1 MKLRVA
7 LCAFWL
13 CMLPTLVSAEEHED
27 THVKLGLDLVIGPG
41 QKFSAAEITAP
52 FSGTSAE
59 VDAKLPTTESFLLG
73 AGFQVVDH
81 FWIGARFGL
90 STGSVPEGNG
100 DNKFVSAF
108 SNLELEGEY
117 ELELGEDTELALS
130 LGIALPTAQGNEP
143 DEGASLTE
151 LADAVRHR
159 MLQVAAAAAR
169 GYEENALFEP
179 GRLGLIPRVQIIH
192 HMGGLVLEPYLKLET
207 LIRTGSG
214 DEKSVLTELVFGG
227 FAGYQLAHLVTLGV
241 RMWGNLALHETSE
254 SAYMIEPHVR
264 VDVGPLRAAVGAIIP
279 VASPLAEP
287 TVPGIRLAASARF

>member
-13 CMLPTLVSAEEHED
+13 CTLPTLVSAEEHEGD
-27 THVKLGLDLVIGPG
+27 HVKLGLDLVIGPG
-41 QKFSAAEITAP
+41 QKFSVP
-52 FSGTSAE
+52 E
-59 VDAKLPTTESFLLG
+59 VLDGPIPNKLPTTESFLLG

-81 FWIGARFGL
+81 FWVGARFGL

-100 DNKFVSAF
+100 DSKFVSAF

-117 ELELGEDTELALS
+117 ELELGEDTEFAVS

-143 DEGASLTE
+143 DENAAASE
-151 LADAVRHR
+151 FVDAVRHR
-159 MLQVAAAAAR
+159 ALQVAAAAAR

-179 GRLGLIPRVQIIH
+179 GRLGFIPKAQIIH
-192 HMGGLVLEPYLKLET
+192 HIGNFVLEPYVKLET

-227 FAGYQLAHLVTLGV
+227 LAGYQLLGIVTLGV
-241 RMWGNLALHETSE
+241 RMWGNLALHETNE
-254 SAYMIEPHVR
+254 SAYMLEPHVR
-264 VDVGPLRAAVGAIIP
+264 VDLGPLRAAVGALIP
-279 VASPLAEP
+279 VATPLEEP
-287 TVPGIRLAASARF
+287 TVPAIRLAASARF